1 VTACDLDAF
10 NAPACRGGC
19 ADACNKI
26 TAVDTPGVEFIKVQ
40 LAPLCD
46 DLHDLFE
53 DASARAA
60 RIREQNGM
68 TAAVY
73 NSLGADLT
81 RGLAHRAIEA
91 TGGLG
96 QWTLTGDHSRRGQL
110 MIRRGMVR
118 LRFLHDS
125 AGEVPAAG
133 SNAARQAY
141 YRNTPLE
148 PDSMFGVADSNL
160 IAVWRV
166 VDEETGE
173 VGFRV
178 VRTLDP
184 GARRAPH
191 GVASLD
197 LDFSL
202 PRSAPAL
209 AGLEFSPADDDELHI
224 DFGDEEGTGHADGDA
239 STGSA

>member
-1 VTACDLDAF
+1 M
-10 NAPACRGGC
+10 
-19 ADACNKI
+19 CNNI
-26 TAVDTPGVEFIKVQ
+26 TSVDTPGVEFIKAH

-53 DASARAA
+53 DAGARAA
-60 RIREQNGM
+60 RFRQQSGL

-81 RGLAHRAIEA
+81 RGLAHRAIDDA
-91 TGGLG
+91 GGLG
-96 QWTLTGDHSRRGQL
+96 PWELTGDHSRRGQL
-110 MIRRGMVR
+110 MLRRDMVR

-141 YRNTPLE
+141 YRNTPLL
-148 PDSMFGVADSNL
+148 PDSMFGVEDSNL
-160 IAVWRV
+160 IAVWRIL
-166 VDEETGE
+166 DDETGE

-191 GVASLD
+191 GVTNLD

-202 PRSAPAL
+202 PRTAPAL
-209 AGLEFSPADDDELHI
+209 VGLEFSPVDDLELHI
-224 DFGDEEGTGHADGDA
+224 NFGDEEGTGDADGDA
-239 STGSA
+239 STGRA

>member
-1 VTACDLDAF
+1 M
-10 NAPACRGGC
+10 
-19 ADACNKI
+19 
-26 TAVDTPGVEFIKVQ
+26 DTPGVEYIKAH

-46 DLHDLFE
+46 ALYDVFE
-53 DASARAA
+53 DASARAV
-60 RIREQNGM
+60 RIREQSGL

-81 RGLAHRAIEA
+81 RGLAHRAIDA
-91 TGGLG
+91 AGGLG
-96 QWTLTGDHSRRGQL
+96 AWELAGDHSRRGQL
-110 MIRRGMVR
+110 MLRRDMVR

-133 SNAARQAY
+133 TNAARRAY
-141 YRNTPLE
+141 YRNTPLV

-166 VDEETGE
+166 VDDETGE

-191 GVASLD
+191 GVTNLD

-202 PRSAPAL
+202 PRTAPAL

-224 DFGDEEGTGHADGDA
+224 DFGHEEGTGDADGDA